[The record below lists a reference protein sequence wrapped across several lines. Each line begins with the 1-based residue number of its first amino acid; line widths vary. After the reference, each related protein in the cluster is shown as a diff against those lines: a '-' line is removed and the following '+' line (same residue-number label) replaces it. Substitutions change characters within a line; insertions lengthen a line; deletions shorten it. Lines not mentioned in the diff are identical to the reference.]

1 MKNELDSKTI
11 LSVYEY
17 IQKHGDVT
25 DEGKLLNGITAF
37 SDIDGY
43 TIYFKGSGV
52 MMRYG
57 FHNTY
62 HLDYEH
68 DKHKDDFIAK
78 IDSIKKQLDS
88 E

>member
-17 IQKHGDVT
+17 IQKHGDVAE
-25 DEGKLLNGITAF
+25 EGKLYGGITAF

-43 TIYFKGSGV
+43 TVYLKGSGV
-52 MMRYG
+52 LMRFG

-68 DKHKDDFIAK
+68 DKHKDDFIRK
-78 IDSIKKQLDS
+78 IEQIKKQLNDD
-88 E
+88 